1 MNKKISTLFK
11 IFSSILWVPV
21 TLCISLEIIT
31 FSDWVYEYNWTR
43 NQISQNTGIKIDQ
56 LNQVSDQIKDYFR
69 DDQEKLEVLLQQPG
83 KEVFN
88 LFNQKEIDH
97 MVDVKNLIKTTILFE
112 RVGLTLLIIFFV
124 FYLFREGYISFYE
137 NLKIIM
143 LVSFLI
149 WSILLFLIVFG
160 MIVDFNYTFTLFHK
174 IMFTNDLWILD
185 PNSDF
190 LIMIYPQRFFLE
202 ISAAIIILFIL
213 INIIIFLSFYSFRKF
228 IYPR

>member
-1 MNKKISTLFK
+1 MNKKISTSIK

-21 TLCISLEIIT
+21 ILCISLEIIT

>member
-1 MNKKISTLFK
+1 MNKKISTSIK

-43 NQISQNTGIKIDQ
+43 NQISQNTGIKIEQ

-69 DDQEKLEVLLQQPG
+69 DDQVKLEVLLQQPG
-83 KEVFN
+83 KEVLN

-112 RVGLTLLIIFFV
+112 RTGLILLIIFFV

-137 NLKIIM
+137 NLKRIM

-213 INIIIFLSFYSFRKF
+213 INLIIFLSFYSIRKL

>member
-1 MNKKISTLFK
+1 MNKKISTSIK

-31 FSDWVYEYNWTR
+31 FSDWIYEYNWTR

-56 LNQVSDQIKDYFR
+56 LNQVSAQIKDYFR
-69 DDQEKLEVLLQQPG
+69 DAQEKLEVLLQEPG

-112 RVGLTLLIIFFV
+112 RVGLILLIIFFV
-124 FYLFREGYISFYE
+124 FYLFREGYISFYK
-137 NLKIIM
+137 NLKRIM

-213 INIIIFLSFYSFRKF
+213 INLIIFLSFYSIRKL

>member
-1 MNKKISTLFK
+1 MNKKISTSIK

-69 DDQEKLEVLLQQPG
+69 NDQVKLEVLLQQPG
-83 KEVFN
+83 KEVLN

-112 RVGLTLLIIFFV
+112 RTGLILLIIFFV

-137 NLKIIM
+137 NLKRIM

-213 INIIIFLSFYSFRKF
+213 INLIIFLSFYSFRKF

>member
-1 MNKKISTLFK
+1 MNKKISTSIK

-83 KEVFN
+83 KEDFN

>member
-1 MNKKISTLFK
+1 MNKKISTSIK

-69 DDQEKLEVLLQQPG
+69 DDQVKLEVLLQQPG
-83 KEVFN
+83 KEVLN

-112 RVGLTLLIIFFV
+112 RTGLILLIIFFV

-137 NLKIIM
+137 NLKRIM

-213 INIIIFLSFYSFRKF
+213 INLIIFLSFYSIRKL